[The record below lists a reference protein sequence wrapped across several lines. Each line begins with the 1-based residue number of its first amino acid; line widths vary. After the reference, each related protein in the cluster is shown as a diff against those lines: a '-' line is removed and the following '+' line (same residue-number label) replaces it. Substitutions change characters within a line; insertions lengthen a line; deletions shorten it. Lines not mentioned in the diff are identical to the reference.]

1 MNIFDKE
8 KLKELLNKKR
18 IDDHEELLIK
28 IENLIINLIKDHK
41 KKIFNKKRMI
51 KINDSEKKYSV
62 ASTLTKQQI
71 KTLPKWIKK
80 DIKNFH
86 IIGNTKKTLLSKSG
100 KKYHLDNKLNDLS
113 GAEWI
118 YFLRSVINTRYPT
131 SGPESYAH
139 DIRKVH
145 PTPKPPQ
152 LMRDLI
158 SFFSKENEYVLDYF
172 MGVGGTLLG
181 ASLCNRK
188 ALGIDLNKKFI
199 NAYKKANAK
208 LKLNEQTMIHGDS
221 IEILKKRDSIKKYL
235 GSKKF
240 SIIIIDPPYGEMMSK
255 MKTGE
260 AIKQKQSTDPT
271 PFTKS
276 NRDLGNL
283 EREEFYNTLIQSIDL
298 SSQFLK
304 DKGHFIIFT
313 KDMQPKDGQTNLLH
327 SEIIERVN
335 KIKDINYLG
344 MKIWAD
350 ESINLYPY
358 GYAHGYVSN
367 QLHQYIMIFQ
377 KKS

>member
-1 MNIFDKE
+1 MNIFDE
-8 KLKELLNKKR
+8 DKLKQFFSKKR
-18 IDDHEELLIK
+18 IKDYNDLIK
-28 IENLIINLIKDHK
+28 EIEQLIDNVIKNHK
-41 KKIFNKKRMI
+41 KQIFNRKRMQ
-51 KINDSEKKYSV
+51 KINDAEKKYPVS
-62 ASTLTKQQI
+62 SILTKQQI
-71 KTLPKWIKK
+71 KTLPKWIRN
-80 DIKNFH
+80 DIKNFSV
-86 IIGNTKKTLLSKSG
+86 IGNTKKTLLSKIG
-100 KKYHLDNKLNDLS
+100 QKYHLDNKLNDLS

-118 YFLRSVINTRYPT
+118 FFLRSVINTRYPT

-139 DIRKVH
+139 EIRKVH

-188 ALGIDLNKKFI
+188 SLGIDLNKKFI
-199 NAYKKANAK
+199 NIYKKANSE
-208 LKLNEQTMIHGDS
+208 LKLNEQTTIHGDS
-221 IEILKKRDSIKKYL
+221 LEILKKRDLIKKYL

-255 MKTGE
+255 SKTGE
-260 AIKQKQSTDPT
+260 AIKQKKSTDPT

-276 NRDLGNL
+276 NLDLGNL
-283 EREEFYNTLIQSIDL
+283 EREEFYNALIQSIYL
-298 SSQFLK
+298 SSDFLK